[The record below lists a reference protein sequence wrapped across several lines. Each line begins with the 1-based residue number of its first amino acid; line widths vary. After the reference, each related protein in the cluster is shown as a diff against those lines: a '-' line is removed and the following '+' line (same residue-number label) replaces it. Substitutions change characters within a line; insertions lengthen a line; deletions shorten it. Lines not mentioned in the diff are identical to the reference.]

1 MLETLRMG
9 EIAAVAASALWS
21 FTSIQFTLAGRR
33 VGSSAVNYARLALA
47 LLYLSL
53 THWLI
58 TGEIW
63 PVHAGAAHWFWMSLS
78 GVVGLTLGDAALY
91 QGYMLIGPRR
101 TQLVMT
107 SAPVLTTLVAWV
119 LWGERLSFLQL
130 LAMAMTIG
138 GIVWVVAE
146 PRQGESERHFAGNQ
160 DPQLYRKGLVLG
172 ALAALC
178 QAIGLLLS
186 HQGLTDGFSP
196 LSATVIRM
204 AAATAGIVVISATR
218 GQTRTLWQR
227 LQDRGAFWLIVGG
240 ALTGPYIGVWL
251 SMVAVQHA
259 AMGIAS
265 TLLALAPVLLIPLSA
280 WFFGERVTARAILG
294 TVTAVAG
301 VALIFLL

>member
-1 MLETLRMG
+1 MLETVTMG
-9 EIAAVAASALWS
+9 ELAAVAASALWS

-33 VGSSAVNYARLALA
+33 VGSSAMNYARLALA

-63 PVHAGAAHWFWMSLS
+63 PIHAAPARWLWMSLS

-101 TQLVMT
+101 TQLMMT
-107 SAPVLTTLVAWV
+107 SAPALTTLAARL
-119 LWGERLSFLQL
+119 LWNERLSLPQL
-130 LAMAMTIG
+130 LAMTLTVG
-138 GIVWVVAE
+138 GIMWVVSE
-146 PRQGESERHFAGNQ
+146 PRQGERHFAGDD
-160 DPQLYRKGLVLG
+160 DPQAYRKGLVLG
-172 ALAALC
+172 GLAALC

-186 HQGLTDGFSP
+186 RQGLVGGFSP

-204 AAATAGIVVISATR
+204 AAATVAIVVIGAAR
-218 GQTRTLWQR
+218 GQTRAIWQR
-227 LQDRGAFWLIVGG
+227 LRDRRALWLIVGG

-251 SMVAVQHA
+251 SMEAVQHA

-280 WFFGERVTARAILG
+280 WFFGERVTRRAVLG
-294 TVTAVAG
+294 TLLALMG

>member
-1 MLETLRMG
+1 MG
-9 EIAAVAASALWS
+9 ELAAVAASALWS

-33 VGSSAVNYARLALA
+33 VGSSAMNYARLALA

-63 PVHAGAAHWFWMSLS
+63 PIHAAPARWLWMSLS

-101 TQLVMT
+101 TQLMMT
-107 SAPVLTTLVAWV
+107 SAPALTTLAARL
-119 LWGERLSFLQL
+119 LWNERLSLPQL
-130 LAMAMTIG
+130 LAMTLTVG
-138 GIVWVVAE
+138 GIMWVVSE
-146 PRQGESERHFAGNQ
+146 PRQGERHFAGDD
-160 DPQLYRKGLVLG
+160 DPQAYRKGLVLG
-172 ALAALC
+172 GLAALC

-186 HQGLTDGFSP
+186 RQGLVGGFSP

-204 AAATAGIVVISATR
+204 AAATVAIVVIGAAR
-218 GQTRTLWQR
+218 GQTRAIWQR
-227 LQDRGAFWLIVGG
+227 LRDRRALWLIVGG

-251 SMVAVQHA
+251 SMEAVQHA

-280 WFFGERVTARAILG
+280 WFFGERVTRRAVLG
-294 TVTAVAG
+294 TLLALMG

>member
-1 MLETLRMG
+1 MG
-9 EIAAVAASALWS
+9 ELAAVAASALWS
-21 FTSIQFTLAGRR
+21 LTSIQFTLAGRR

-58 TGEIW
+58 TGQVW
-63 PVHAGAAHWFWMSLS
+63 PTHATPDHWLWMSLS

-101 TQLVMT
+101 TQLMMT
-107 SAPVLTTLVAWV
+107 SAPVLTTLAAWL
-119 LWGERLSFLQL
+119 LWNERLSTLQL
-130 LAMAMTIG
+130 LAIACTIG
-138 GIVWVVAE
+138 GIVWVVSE
-146 PRQGESERHFAGNQ
+146 PRQGEGALRFPGDS
-160 DPQLYRKGLVLG
+160 DPHAYRRGIVLG
-172 ALAALC
+172 GLAALC

-186 HQGLTDGFSP
+186 RQGLSEGFSP

-204 AAATAGIVVISATR
+204 AAATVAIVMISAAR
-218 GQTRTLWQR
+218 GQTRATWQR
-227 LQDRGAFWLIVGG
+227 LHDRHALWLIAGG
-240 ALTGPYIGVWL
+240 ALTGPTIGVWL

-280 WFFGERVTARAILG
+280 WFFGERITLRSVLG
-294 TVTAVAG
+294 TLLAVTG
-301 VALIFLL
+301 VALIFLV

>member
-1 MLETLRMG
+1 MG
-9 EIAAVAASALWS
+9 ELAAVAASALWS

-33 VGSSAVNYARLALA
+33 VGSSAMNYARLALA

-58 TGEIW
+58 TGEVW
-63 PVHAGAAHWFWMSLS
+63 PIHAAPARWLWMSLS

-101 TQLVMT
+101 TQLMMT
-107 SAPVLTTLVAWV
+107 SAPALTTLAARL
-119 LWGERLSFLQL
+119 LWNERLSLPQL
-130 LAMAMTIG
+130 LAMTLTVG
-138 GIVWVVAE
+138 GIMWVVSE
-146 PRQGESERHFAGNQ
+146 PRQGERHFAGDD
-160 DPQLYRKGLVLG
+160 DPQAYRKGLVLG
-172 ALAALC
+172 GLAALC

-186 HQGLTDGFSP
+186 RQGLVGGFSP

-204 AAATAGIVVISATR
+204 AAATVAIVVIGAAR
-218 GQTRTLWQR
+218 GQTRAIWQR
-227 LQDRGAFWLIVGG
+227 LQDRHALWLIVGG

-251 SMVAVQHA
+251 SMEAVQHA

-280 WFFGERVTARAILG
+280 WFFGERVTRRAVLG
-294 TVTAVAG
+294 TLLALMG

>member
-1 MLETLRMG
+1 MG
-9 EIAAVAASALWS
+9 ELAAVAASALWS

-33 VGSSAVNYARLALA
+33 VGSSAMNYARLALA

-58 TGEIW
+58 TGEVW
-63 PVHAGAAHWFWMSLS
+63 PIHAAPARWLWMSLS

-101 TQLVMT
+101 TQLMMT
-107 SAPVLTTLVAWV
+107 SAPALTTLAARL
-119 LWGERLSFLQL
+119 LWNERLSLPQL
-130 LAMAMTIG
+130 LAMTLTVG
-138 GIVWVVAE
+138 GIMWVVSE
-146 PRQGESERHFAGNQ
+146 PRQGERHFAGDD
-160 DPQLYRKGLVLG
+160 DPQAYRKGLVLG
-172 ALAALC
+172 GLAALC

-186 HQGLTDGFSP
+186 RQGLVGGFSP

-204 AAATAGIVVISATR
+204 AAATVAIVVIGAAR
-218 GQTRTLWQR
+218 GQTRAIWQR
-227 LQDRGAFWLIVGG
+227 LRDRRALWLIVGG

-251 SMVAVQHA
+251 SMEAVQHA

-280 WFFGERVTARAILG
+280 WFFGERVTRRAVLG
-294 TVTAVAG
+294 TLLALMG

>member
-1 MLETLRMG
+1 MG
-9 EIAAVAASALWS
+9 ELAAVAASALWS

-33 VGSSAVNYARLALA
+33 VGSSAMNYARLALA

-58 TGEIW
+58 TGEVW
-63 PVHAGAAHWFWMSLS
+63 PIHAAPARWLWMSLS

-101 TQLVMT
+101 TQLMMT
-107 SAPVLTTLVAWV
+107 SAPALTTLAARL
-119 LWGERLSFLQL
+119 LWNERLSLPQL
-130 LAMAMTIG
+130 LAMTLTVG
-138 GIVWVVAE
+138 GIMWVVSE
-146 PRQGESERHFAGNQ
+146 PRQGERHFAGDD
-160 DPQLYRKGLVLG
+160 DPQAYRKGLVLG
-172 ALAALC
+172 GLAALC

-186 HQGLTDGFSP
+186 RQGLVGGFSP

-204 AAATAGIVVISATR
+204 AAATVAIVVIGAAR
-218 GQTRTLWQR
+218 GQTRAIWQR
-227 LQDRGAFWLIVGG
+227 LQDRRALWLIVGG

-251 SMVAVQHA
+251 SMEAVQHA

-280 WFFGERVTARAILG
+280 WFFGERVTRRAVLG
-294 TVTAVAG
+294 TLLALMG